1 MNDFHSKE
9 NPASMPPDEQRPAG
23 GAPDAAPEQY
33 WSGQDTRRAEGQ
45 NQYSAHRAGD
55 GGSYQYNPNT
65 GWQTPPHGPEWNF
78 QSYDNMSGGKNS
90 KKKRKRGVMIFAVS
104 ILCVLSLVLIAQS
117 GVIIYRSIVG
127 GNGDI
132 ELSGLESA
140 ESSEPGDALPGD
152 GDEGNV
158 PASDDRDQATMRI
171 NDKPKVDDEISP
183 DGRLSI
189 PQVARRL
196 LPSVVSVESFIS
208 SNFFEPYGLG
218 SGIIMS
224 EEGYIV
230 TNQHVI
236 ADSSALRVTLNTGE
250 SFEASIVGTDART
263 DLAVIKITPEGVDLV
278 AAEFGD
284 STQLEVGETVIAVGN
299 PASLE
304 LAGSVTRGIVSA
316 LNRQMISNSDAM
328 TYIQT
333 DAAINP
339 GNSGG
344 ALANEFGQV
353 IGINTSKIVSTGFEG
368 IGFAIP
374 ISEAKPII
382 DDLVING
389 RVTGRVKLGITAVAV
404 DEIASR
410 NYGIPMGLMIQEIEA
425 ESDIAQ
431 KGVQSRDIITH
442 INGSRIYTFDELRK
456 ELDTHKVGDSVTLT
470 IYRQSGIS
478 KGNTFDVTV
487 RLMEDMG

>member
-1 MNDFHSKE
+1 
-9 NPASMPPDEQRPAG
+9 
-23 GAPDAAPEQY
+23 
-33 WSGQDTRRAEGQ
+33 
-45 NQYSAHRAGD
+45 
-55 GGSYQYNPNT
+55 
-65 GWQTPPHGPEWNF
+65 
-78 QSYDNMSGGKNS
+78 
-90 KKKRKRGVMIFAVS
+90 
-104 ILCVLSLVLIAQS
+104 
-117 GVIIYRSIVG
+117 
-127 GNGDI
+127 
-132 ELSGLESA
+132 
-140 ESSEPGDALPGD
+140 
-152 GDEGNV
+152 
-158 PASDDRDQATMRI
+158 MRI

-304 LAGSVTRGIVSA
+304 LAGSVTQGIVSA